1 MLSEEGEIKKN
12 MKKTN
17 LLAVLTLAAT
27 PAFLHAQTTSYSEIV
42 GYQNTDLPSTGY
54 KGVGISLLNPS
65 LVSGSV
71 SAKSSAVI
79 TVSGASTIGSLLQ
92 TGQPYYVE
100 VTSTNSPSGNRFDVD
115 VVATKVSN
123 NGTITLDP
131 NSVRNTASAAST
143 DLVGSTIVLR
153 KHVTLDQIRAS
164 ITGTLVGNDDSP
176 TYADAVY
183 VFRGAGF
190 VPYWLGADLQS
201 WWSND
206 DPDDHRFDVIAP
218 GQGILFR
225 KRGSQGTLVSTG
237 VVRNNDFLSVLG
249 VGYQLNAPGYPKGY
263 TPVQLGGALNNGWNV
278 NSQILVYS
286 GTGFT
291 INTLTSDGT
300 SVGAWDNG
308 VDPDPVNDV
317 VLVGGDNSF
326 MTKLSSP
333 VVDLETKPFS
343 N

>member
-1 MLSEEGEIKKN
+1 M

-17 LLAVLTLAAT
+17 LLAILTLAAT
-27 PAFLHAQTTSYSEIV
+27 PAFLHAQTTSYSDVV
-42 GYQNTDLPSTGY
+42 GYQTTSLPSSGY
-54 KGVGISLLNPS
+54 KGVGIPLLNPA
-65 LVSGSV
+65 LVSGNV
-71 SAKSSAVI
+71 SAKASAVI
-79 TVSGASTIGSLLQ
+79 TVSGASNIGSLLQ
-92 TGQPYYVE
+92 SGQPYYVE
-100 VTSTNSPSGNRFDVD
+100 VTSTGSNAGNRFDVNVD
-115 VVATKVSN
+115 ATKTSN
-123 NGTITLDP
+123 NGTITLDGSSP
-131 NSVRNTASAAST
+131 RNTANAT
-143 DLVGSTIVLR
+143 TTGLTGSSIVLR

-176 TYADAVY
+176 NTADAIY
-183 VFRGAGF
+183 VFRGSGF

-218 GQGILFR
+218 GQGLLFR
-225 KRGSQGTLVSTG
+225 KRGSTGTLVSTG

-249 VGYQLNAPGYPKGY
+249 SGYQLNAPAFPKDY
-263 TPVQLGGALNNGWNV
+263 TPVQLGGALDNGWNL

-291 INTLTSDGT
+291 INTLTSDGSST
-300 SVGAWDNG
+300 GAWDNG
-308 VDPDPVNDV
+308 DPDPANDIV
-317 VLVGGDNSF
+317 VVGGDGSF
-326 MTKLSSP
+326 MTKLSAS